1 MTVINFITKNTCFL
15 LLWLLIVQ
23 ECCFAYP
30 GGGAIAFPGDK
41 AAQISRL
48 SATSITPKMQ
58 LKNNGATVD
67 ISKRGDGVNS
77 ATTKTTSS
85 SVSTSTNNS
94 KGMSTNEDDSY
105 GDYGP
110 KFLPRVRLNCEC
122 MLGDKCLETT
132 DC

>member
-1 MTVINFITKNTCFL
+1 MTTINCITKNTCFL

-30 GGGAIAFPGDK
+30 GGVAITFPGDN

-48 SATSITPKMQ
+48 SATSVTPKMQ
-58 LKNNGATVD
+58 LKNNGATLD
-67 ISKRGDGVNS
+67 SSKRGDGVTS
-77 ATTKTTSS
+77 ATPKPSSS
-85 SVSTSTNNS
+85 SVSTSTKNS
-94 KGMSTNEDDSY
+94 KGMSTKEDDSY